1 MTPTPEPIVTT
12 PIAEAPPKATKEK
25 KAKPTLAAM
34 AKTEQAEDVV
44 GEPVVEEV
52 KAETQTQ
59 PEMKLPDDLQ
69 AKIDE
74 ANSLWE
80 EIRQDTIRNNL
91 HPDETKAKWER
102 YNQMRQE
109 AEDIAN
115 GYRQQRTMSQDGTQL
130 GDGSGN
136 IPPT

>member
-1 MTPTPEPIVTT
+1 
-12 PIAEAPPKATKEK
+12 
-25 KAKPTLAAM
+25 
-34 AKTEQAEDVV
+34 
-44 GEPVVEEV
+44 
-52 KAETQTQ
+52 
-59 PEMKLPDDLQ
+59 MKLPDDLQ

-130 GDGSGN
+130 GDGSDN